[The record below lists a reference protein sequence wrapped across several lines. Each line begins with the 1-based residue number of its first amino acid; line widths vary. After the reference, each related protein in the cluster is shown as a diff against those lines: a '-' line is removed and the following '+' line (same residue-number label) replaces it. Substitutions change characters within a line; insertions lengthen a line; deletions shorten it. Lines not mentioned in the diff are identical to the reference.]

1 MLVDIMVKGREAIA
15 LADSSSQ
22 VNVVTPA
29 YVKHHEFPIL
39 PLEELVD
46 HPVNLVGLGGGH
58 TSPLGFVIL
67 RVCMAEVTRYDEDAV
82 FLIVPDKSE
91 FSRHVPLV
99 LGTCTLCRIINVI
112 RESKIN
118 RLSVPWAMTRT
129 SHLLSR
135 HGTTDLSEGAV
146 GGEEEAQT
154 PSMESNDQD
163 IDEPILVKE
172 HVKLGLFPDF

>member
-1 MLVDIMVKGREAIA
+1 MLVNIVVEGRAAIT
-15 LADSSSQ
+15 LADSGSQ
-22 VNVVTPA
+22 VNIMTPA
-29 YVKHHEFPIL
+29 YMRHHKFPIL

-67 RVCMAEVTRYDEDAV
+67 QVHMAEVTGYDKDIV
-82 FLIVPDKSE
+82 FLIVLDESE

-112 RESKIN
+112 RESEID
-118 RLSVPWAMTRT
+118 RLSVPWAMTQM

-135 HGTTDLSEGAV
+135 HGTTDLGEGAV
-146 GGEEEAQT
+146 GGIEEAKPHLWSPLT
-154 PSMESNDQD
+154 R
-163 IDEPILVKE
+163 V
-172 HVKLGLFPDF
+172 